1 MIEELGGKPTRL
13 LKLASIW
20 RGSRFQVLGSFGR
33 VPFEGL
39 ACLDIG
45 FRIYGFGF
53 WNVKF
58 AVPSVA

>member
-13 LKLASIW
+13 LKLASVW
-20 RGSRFQVLGSFGR
+20 RGCRFQVLGSFGW
-33 VPFEGL
+33 VPFGGL

-53 WNVKF
+53 CNVKF